1 MSYSIVPESEDS
13 GANNAEYDPVKF
25 EQLMNDIKSKQNL
38 PMAIAGG
45 LAASIVAAT
54 IWAVITYAT
63 GYQIGF
69 MAIGVG
75 FLVGFAVNFFGKGIT
90 TSFGIVGALFAFF
103 GCILGNLLTAVI
115 AAYSLEGVSLLQIVM
130 TFLTS
135 PGIALEIMRETF
147 SPIDL
152 LFYGI
157 AVYEGYRFSFRQISE
172 EEMAGLQRTPVST
185 QSPQTETAQQQT
197 TR

>member
-13 GANNAEYDPVKF
+13 GANNVEYDPVKF

-38 PMAIAGG
+38 PMAIVGG

-54 IWAVITYAT
+54 IWALITYAT

-75 FLVGFAVNFFGKGIT
+75 ILVGFAVNFFGKGVT
-90 TSFGIVGALFAFF
+90 TSFGIVGALFALL
-103 GCILGNLLTAVI
+103 GCIFGNLLTAVI
-115 AAYSLEGVSLLQIVM
+115 AAYSLEGVSFLQIVM

-135 PGIALEIMRETF
+135 PGIALEIMKETF

-157 AVYEGYRFSFRQISE
+157 AVYEGYRFSFRRISE
-172 EEMAGLQRTPVST
+172 EEMADLRQTPVST

-197 TR
+197 KR

>member
-1 MSYSIVPESEDS
+1 MSYSIVPENEETA
-13 GANNAEYDPVKF
+13 ANNAEYDPIKF

-38 PMAIAGG
+38 PMAIVGG
-45 LAASIVAAT
+45 LAASIVAAVV
-54 IWAVITYAT
+54 WAIITYAT

-75 FLVGFAVNFFGKGIT
+75 ILVGFAVNFFGKGMT
-90 TSFGIVGALFAFF
+90 TSFGIVGALFALF

-115 AAYSLEGVSLLQIVM
+115 AAYSLEGVSFLQIVM

-135 PGIALEIMRETF
+135 PGVALEIMKETF

-157 AVYEGYRFSFRQISE
+157 AVYEGYRFSFRRISD
-172 EEMAGLQRTPVST
+172 EEMASLQKTPVST
-185 QSPQTETAQQQT
+185 QAPQTEAPRQNAP
-197 TR
+197 